1 MAVAVVEIFPHVFSV
16 ERPCGA
22 EEWTCASSSGKA
34 GHQCIPMAWVCDEH
48 EDCDDA
54 SDEQVCSE
62 KEDIF

>member
-1 MAVAVVEIFPHVFSV
+1 MFDLWAIESDIFPLVFSV

-22 EEWTCASSSGKA
+22 EEWTCASGK
-34 GHQCIPMAWVCDEH
+34 GQCIPMAWVCDEH

-62 KEDIF
+62 KEDILV